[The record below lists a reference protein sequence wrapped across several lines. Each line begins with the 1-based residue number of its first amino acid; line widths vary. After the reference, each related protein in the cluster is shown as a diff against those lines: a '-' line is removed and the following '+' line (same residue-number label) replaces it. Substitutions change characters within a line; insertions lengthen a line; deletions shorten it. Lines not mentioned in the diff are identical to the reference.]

1 MDEAR
6 KSLIVVLPTGHDAS
20 EFIQPGEHAFNFP
33 AALVASEFASILRS
47 GPDAIALVR
56 RDQLNVIGCEPV
68 IERITVVGTIPDK
81 SPGSSHRDGFI
92 DGSFDK
98 GDEITAS
105 RSRVQGDWKTCSV
118 RNCHELCTFAPL
130 GLSHF
135 TP

>member
-56 RDQLNVIGCEPV
+56 RDQLNVIGCEPA